1 MKMNM
6 LAIETKF
13 LQPLDTV
20 SGFGVRPGF
29 YEMNGATKLSC
40 GVNFTIHSQNATS
53 CELLLFHR
61 GEKGAI
67 CGTAVSGALSDRA
80 GVFDDCVRAGYL

>member
-61 GEKGAI
+61 GERSHMRYCRFRRTIG
-67 CGTAVSGALSDRA
+67 SGGCIR
-80 GVFDDCVRAGYL
+80 